1 MNISDLLRILRKFWI
16 VELAIVLVVTG
27 ATAWM
32 VKSETPIYSSS
43 TQVLVRAQAETTDL
57 SSVNASL
64 YVISNQMDT
73 YTSLVKT
80 EAVLQPVID
89 NLGLKT
95 TTGSLAQN
103 VSAVTATGTLMN
115 ITANSPD
122 PQTAADIANE
132 VAKSLNE
139 LIVNNLYTDGG
150 TLTTP
155 IKFNVVQ
162 KAYPVTTPVF
172 PNVKAD
178 IFKGALLGVALAV
191 FVGLVLGFMDQK
203 IRKIADVEAIVNSPV
218 VGTLT
223 RNSVYNG
230 TAPVIVAQ
238 PGGAAAEDVRRI
250 AANLMFVVPKD
261 MQHSNIIVVT
271 SGSAGE
277 GKTTL
282 SVNLASAYA
291 EKGDTVLLIDADLRH
306 PSISKSLGINGSVGL
321 THLITGRADSK
332 TVIQRYWKRNFH
344 VLPAG
349 ARSANPS
356 LLLDSDTMRQAL
368 EQLAEHYDHII
379 IDTTPMDVANDAA
392 MFAKNGA
399 LVVLVV
405 GENLATKKSLRGVV
419 NEFEMIDA
427 SLTATVINFAE
438 KEKHKGKNYY
448 YYENGKTSGSK
459 QEDEVSSLVV
469 PTDGNASSA
478 VKEPAAA

>member
-1 MNISDLLRILRKFWI
+1 MNISDLLKILRKFWI
-16 VELAIVLVVTG
+16 VELVIVAVVTG

-43 TQVLVRAQAETTDL
+43 TQVLVRAQAENTDL

-64 YVISNQMDT
+64 YAISNQMSA

-95 TTGSLAQN
+95 TTGNLAN
-103 VSAVTATGTLMN
+103 SVSADTATGTLMT
-115 ITANSPD
+115 ITANDTD

-139 LIVNNLYTDGG
+139 LIVNKLYTDGG
-150 TLTTP
+150 KLTTP

-162 KAYPVTTPVF
+162 QAYPVTTPIS
-172 PNVKAD
+172 PNVKGD
-178 IFKGALLGVALAV
+178 IFKGALAGVVLAV
-191 FVGLVLGFMDQK
+191 FVALTLGFMDQK
-203 IRKIADVEAIVNSPV
+203 IRQIADVESIVDSPV
-218 VGTLT
+218 VGTVP
-223 RNSVYNG
+223 RNSVFGG

-238 PGGAAAEDVRRI
+238 PGGSAAEDVRRI
-250 AANLMFVVPKD
+250 AANLMFVVPED
-261 MQHSNIIVVT
+261 VSHSNIIVVT

-277 GKTTL
+277 GKSTL

-291 EKGDTVLLIDADLRH
+291 EKGDSVLLIDADLRH
-306 PSISKSLGINGSVGL
+306 PTVAKYLGINGSVGL

-349 ARSANPS
+349 ARTANPS
-356 LLLDSDTMRQAL
+356 LLLNSSTMRQAL

-392 MFAKNGA
+392 IFAKNGA

-405 GENLATKKSLRGVV
+405 GENVATKKSLRGVV
-419 NEFEMIDA
+419 NEFKMIDA

-448 YYENGKTSGSK
+448 YYEDDKASGSK
-459 QEDEVSSLVV
+459 HAATDSATAVQTDGDAPSLVKG
-469 PTDGNASSA
+469 T
-478 VKEPAAA
+478 AA

>member
-1 MNISDLLRILRKFWI
+1 MNISDLLKILRKFWI
-16 VELAIVLVVTG
+16 VELVIIVVVTG
-27 ATAWM
+27 ASAWI
-32 VKSETPIYSSS
+32 VKSKTPIYSSS

-89 NLGLKT
+89 NLGLHT
-95 TTGSLAQN
+95 TTGALANN
-103 VSAVTATGTLMN
+103 VSASNVTGTLMT
-115 ITANSPD
+115 ITANDPD

-139 LIVNNLYTDGG
+139 LIVNKLYTDGG
-150 TLTTP
+150 QLTTP

-162 KAYPVTTPVF
+162 QAYPVMSPIS
-172 PNVKAD
+172 PNVKGD
-178 IFKGALLGVALAV
+178 IFKGVLVGVALAV
-191 FVGLVLGFMDQK
+191 FVALALGFMDQK
-203 IRKIADVEAIVNSPV
+203 IRQIADVESIVDSPV
-218 VGTLT
+218 VGTLP
-223 RNSVYNG
+223 RNAVFTGS
-230 TAPVIVAQ
+230 APVIVAQ

-261 MQHSNIIVVT
+261 VVHSKIVVIT

-282 SVNLASAYA
+282 AVNLAAAYA
-291 EKGDTVLLIDADLRH
+291 EKGDSVLLIDADLRH
-306 PSISKSLGINGSVGL
+306 PTVSKYLGINGSVGL
-321 THLITGRADSK
+321 THLIAGRADSK

-349 ARSANPS
+349 ARTANPS
-356 LLLDSDTMRQAL
+356 LLLDSDTMRKAL
-368 EQLAEHYDHII
+368 EQLAEHYDHVI
-379 IDTTPMDVANDAA
+379 IDTTPMDVANDASI
-392 MFAKNGA
+392 FAKNGA

-405 GENLATKKSLRGVV
+405 GENIATKKALRRVT
-419 NEFEMIDA
+419 NEFKMIDA
-427 SLTATVINFAE
+427 PLTATVINFAE

-448 YYENGKTSGSK
+448 YYSEDKASGSK
-459 QEDEVSSLVV
+459 HAREVSSLEAPAGGDV
-469 PTDGNASSA
+469 PSS
-478 VKEPAAA
+478 VKDLAAA